1 MVGSSSNSTSRS
13 ITIILLSLVVEALLK
28 YQYHFLYQPLFL
40 SFSCFLLFY
49 INIPHH
55 CFIRD
60 HNRNKVTQ
68 LFRVILPSHVMPNF
82 STTIFNFNEF
92 IFVYVVNIRFICDGK
107 LYKIYLSYKSCT
119 CAINTMN
126 TLTVQAFTLTQ
137 HEIIKTISRIIYTK
151 PLQSDRGL
159 LKALGASNYCVIT
172 KWPNLAPSCLHL
184 FDSSYLSPN
193 QSNDESFILTLP
205 PLSKIGFTIF

>member
-1 MVGSSSNSTSRS
+1 MVSSSSNSTSRS

-49 INIPHH
+49 ISIPHH

-137 HEIIKTISRIIYTK
+137 HEIIKTIHVSFTQNHCNQTEACWKLWGHPIIALLQNDQTLL
-151 PLQSDRGL
+151 PLVCTYSILVTFLPTNQTM
-159 LKALGASNYCVIT
+159 KALY
-172 KWPNLAPSCLHL
+172 
-184 FDSSYLSPN
+184 
-193 QSNDESFILTLP
+193 
-205 PLSKIGFTIF
+205 